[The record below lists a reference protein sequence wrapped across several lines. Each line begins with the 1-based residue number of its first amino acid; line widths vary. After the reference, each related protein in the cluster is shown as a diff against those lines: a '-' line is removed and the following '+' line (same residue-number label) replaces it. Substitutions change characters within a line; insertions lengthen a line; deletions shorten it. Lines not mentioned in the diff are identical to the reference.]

1 MLLYGIFGKFI
12 IFNLFGKKMMI
23 YKVLFTFQ
31 AFHYHSWSPANLTFF
46 IVVRLI
52 MWSRVTRTFL
62 RNQSQIDRIS
72 KRNFW
77 NWNIG
82 WMFKPWPRSGAPEYW
97 KRVRWSAPLAAG
109 WIFFVCL
116 NLHVYVGGPW
126 DYCWNPEARVAWLEG
141 RRDIKIEKY
150 EEEKRVEFDVLT
162 KKRMD
167 NLKLVEQKNQN
178 EV

>member
-1 MLLYGIFGKFI
+1 
-12 IFNLFGKKMMI
+12 
-23 YKVLFTFQ
+23 
-31 AFHYHSWSPANLTFF
+31 
-46 IVVRLI
+46 
-52 MWSRVTRTFL
+52 
-62 RNQSQIDRIS
+62 
-72 KRNFW
+72 
-77 NWNIG
+77 
-82 WMFKPWPRSGAPEYW
+82 MFKPWPRFGTPEYR

-116 NLHVYVGGPW
+116 NLNVYVGVPW
-126 DYCWNPEARVAWLEG
+126 DYFWNPEARVAWLKG